1 MTKDKRAL
9 PRPKNAVSA
18 ALDRI
23 CGDRPVTVALFLLL
37 AGLLIVMARFLWCN
51 VWLTLNADEAS
62 EMVLAK
68 LLADEGSILS
78 KNWYYSTELRVLN
91 TNLIYALFFRLT
103 DDWLSVRVFSTVT
116 MIVFLLAAYF
126 FMTWAW
132 RIRLRYAALFSLMLV
147 IPFSVS
153 YHAIVLRGAYY
164 LPHITITFFTIG
176 LAGLFVRQKR
186 GGAIAAAAASA
197 VLAALAGMGGPRQI
211 LVLYLPLLAAAA
223 VGCVLNR
230 EGEQKRHLLFAALS
244 FGGSVIGY
252 AVNVLLL
259 SRIYT
264 FKDWE
269 IGFTAFRFSRL
280 EQLICGIINV
290 FGYTEGKVFS
300 FALVKNFI
308 AGVWVLLTLFL
319 IVHAVKNRKTVA
331 RGYVM
336 LALFTAAAYLIFSL
350 LYLFTDM
357 LYADRYWLP
366 LTVMSF
372 PLAAAFVSEY
382 GQKLRLL
389 RLSAAAFVALC
400 CLRGMAYYYR
410 QWGDDQTKDLRQ
422 LAAVAV
428 DEGYTAGYASFWRAN
443 VMIELS
449 NGRID
454 MYDWC
459 DSGSEEDLW
468 GIPDVDQTYSWLQ
481 AKSHDTERPS
491 GKVFLLM
498 TRTEAR
504 KNHWRSNLHDEDLLF
519 SSKFYV
525 AYGYPDH
532 DTMLSVLY
540 RGKEAPAGK

>member
-23 CGDRPVTVALFLLL
+23 GGDRPVTVALFLLL
-37 AGLLIVMARFLWCN
+37 AGLLIVIARFLWCN

-68 LLADEGSILS
+68 ILADEGSILS

-116 MIVFLLAAYF
+116 MIVLLLAAYF

-132 RIRLRYAALFSLMLV
+132 RIRTRYAALFSLMLV
-147 IPFSVS
+147 IPFSES
-153 YHAIVLRGAYY
+153 YHTIVLRGAYY

-186 GGAIAAAAASA
+186 AVAVAAAAASV

-223 VGCVLNR
+223 VGFALNR
-230 EGEQKRHLLFAALS
+230 ENEQKRHLLFAALS

-269 IGFTAFRFSRL
+269 ILFTGFRFSRL

-382 GQKLRLL
+382 GPKLRLL

-410 QWGDDQTKDLRQ
+410 QWGDDQTKGLRQ

-443 VMIELS
+443 VMIELCRTAGS
-449 NGRID
+449 ICTIGATAGAARICGASRTSTRRIRGCRRKA
-454 MYDWC
+454 M
-459 DSGSEEDLW
+459 
-468 GIPDVDQTYSWLQ
+468 IPS
-481 AKSHDTERPS
+481 
-491 GKVFLLM
+491 
-498 TRTEAR
+498 TR
-504 KNHWRSNLHDEDLLF
+504 
-519 SSKFYV
+519 
-525 AYGYPDH
+525 
-532 DTMLSVLY
+532 
-540 RGKEAPAGK
+540 PAGCSC